1 MKTSIDLLEQ
11 AKEKDKRI
19 VELQEKV
26 DELTEKNEKLE
37 AIVNYITVM
46 TGVDM

>member
-1 MKTSIDLLEQ
+1 MRKTIDLLEES
-11 AKEKDKRI
+11 KEKDKRI

-26 DELTEKNEKLE
+26 NELTEKNEKLE

>member
-1 MKTSIDLLEQ
+1 MKTSIDLLTQ

>member
-26 DELTEKNEKLE
+26 DELTEKNERLE